1 MYLLLEFLLYWFSFL
16 GAFLIIWLSL
26 KNLNIHKIMDQSS
39 ANVVWQEI

>member
-1 MYLLLEFLLYWFSFL
+1 MYLLLEFLLYWFYSL

-26 KNLNIHKIMDQSS
+26 KQLNIYKIMDQSS